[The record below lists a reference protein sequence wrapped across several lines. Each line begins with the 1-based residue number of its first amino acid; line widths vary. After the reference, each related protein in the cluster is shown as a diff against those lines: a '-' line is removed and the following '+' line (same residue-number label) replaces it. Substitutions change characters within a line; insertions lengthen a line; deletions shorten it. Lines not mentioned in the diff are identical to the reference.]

1 MVLQTNIISLN
12 FKYKEDCFPMSKK
25 TITLSPV
32 AMGIIAIIAGILV
45 IFWWSY
51 AQFII
56 GVFLIVWGILSIIN
70 K

>member
-1 MVLQTNIISLN
+1 
-12 FKYKEDCFPMSKK
+12 MSKK
-25 TITLSPV
+25 TITLSPL